1 MALIRRLPWH
11 RAAWSA
17 LRSLHARD
25 VHSILLYGAA
35 GIGKKSLALDF
46 AQSLVCE
53 SPAAG
58 GEACG
63 VCNGCTLAL
72 SGNHPDLRIVVPDTM
87 AEIRGPEAGGDEAAD
102 ASPEADDGDRG
113 SPREGRDTAKK
124 PSREIRIDQIRDLA
138 GFFGI
143 STHRGGAR
151 VVVLAPAE
159 SLNEESANAL
169 LKMLEEPPPATRLV
183 LVSDSLD
190 EVLPT
195 IRSRCVLQRVAAPD
209 HAVALQWLR
218 EQGVDDPEER
228 LAAAGG
234 APLAA
239 LGDAKRQL
247 DDATRSR
254 LLALLAQG
262 AALPPG
268 EVAAAIPRVLPL
280 SAAVTLFQRWGWDLL
295 AYRVAE
301 RVRYHPRHKASI
313 ARIAQAAT
321 IEALLGWLRSLGP
334 MQATSDHP
342 LNQRLVVEA
351 ALLSYIE
358 ALKGAQS
365 RTGAKVRA

>member
-1 MALIRRLPWH
+1 MALMRRLPWH
-11 RAAWSA
+11 GAAWSA

-25 VHSILLYGAA
+25 VHAILLHGAA

-46 AQSLVCE
+46 AQWLLCE

-58 GEACG
+58 EQACG
-63 VCNGCTLAL
+63 ACSGCTLAL
-72 SGNHPDLRIVVPDTM
+72 SGNHPDLRIVVPDAM
-87 AEIRGPEAGGDEAAD
+87 AELRGPEAVADDATD
-102 ASPEADDGDRG
+102 ASPEADDAVPGL
-113 SPREGRDTAKK
+113 PREGRESGRK
-124 PSREIRIDQIRDLA
+124 PSREIRIEQVRELA
-138 GFFGI
+138 DFFAV

-159 SLNEESANAL
+159 SLNQASANAL

-190 EVLPT
+190 DVLPT

-209 HAVALQWLR
+209 RTVALQWLR

-239 LGDAKRQL
+239 LRDAAEQQL
-247 DDATRSR
+247 DDATRSG
-254 LLALLAQG
+254 LLALLAKG

-268 EVAAAIPRVLPL
+268 EVAAAIPRALPL
-280 SAAVTLFQRWGWDLL
+280 SAAITLFQRWGWDLL
-295 AYRVAE
+295 AYRAAE

-313 ARIAQAAT
+313 ARIA
-321 IEALLGWLRSLGP
+321 EASSTEGLLSWLRSLGP
-334 MQATSDHP
+334 MQAASDHP
-342 LNQRLVVEA
+342 LNVKLVVEA

-358 ALKGAQS
+358 ALTGPQN
-365 RTGAKVRA
+365 RTPREG